1 MGDSGVGRA
10 IRTWPPPL
18 TLGRRAAR
26 IILLSFPSVNAPVGL
41 TRPGEMSRVLD
52 HQHTLD

>member
-1 MGDSGVGRA
+1 MDDSGVGRA

-26 IILLSFPSVNAPVGL
+26 VILLSFPSVNAPVGL
-41 TRPGEMSRVLD
+41 TRPGEMSRVPD